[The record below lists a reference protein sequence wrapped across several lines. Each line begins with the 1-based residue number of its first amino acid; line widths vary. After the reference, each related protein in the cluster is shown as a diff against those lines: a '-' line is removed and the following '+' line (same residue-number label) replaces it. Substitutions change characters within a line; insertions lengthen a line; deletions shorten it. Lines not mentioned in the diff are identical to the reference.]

1 MKDVALK
8 MLERAKELLTVLSDG
23 VNPLT
28 GEVLSED
35 DSCYQ
40 VEIVR
45 AINTDLRF
53 IESQSKKATKVLPEN
68 AGKPWTREDEEVLGR
83 MFEAGCRRKEI
94 CNHFKRSS
102 GAIAARLVKMG
113 KISERDEF
121 RKD

>member
-1 MKDVALK
+1 MDI
-8 MLERAKELLTVLSDG
+8 ERAKELLTTLSDG

-28 GEVLSED
+28 GELLSED
-35 DSCYQ
+35 DSCNQ

-45 AINTDLRF
+45 ALNTVLRF
-53 IESQSKKATKVLPEN
+53 IESQPKKATKALPEN
-68 AGKPWTREDEEVLGR
+68 AGKPWTIEDEAVLSR
-83 MFEAGCRRKEI
+83 MFEAGCSRKEI
-94 CNHFKRSS
+94 CSHFKRSP